1 MELHTKSMNRQKAA
15 MEKPNRLD
23 DVPEEDIPDRGPDEA
38 SKIVPIDKAGPSTLQ
53 LHEITIEYIRD
64 SLPTVETTDARQ
76 ICPIRE
82 VSMSAAPV
90 VKIEVRPL
98 KYHSEG
104 KKNLGYEET
113 CVPSAKPGH

>member
-15 MEKPNRLD
+15 MEKPNKLD

-53 LHEITIEYIRD
+53 VHEIPIED
-64 SLPTVETTDARQ
+64 SKAAQQ

-82 VSMSAAPV
+82 VSMSAVAV
-90 VKIEVRPL
+90 VKIELRPQ
-98 KYHSEG
+98 KYRSEG

-113 CVPSAKPGH
+113 CVPSVKPGH